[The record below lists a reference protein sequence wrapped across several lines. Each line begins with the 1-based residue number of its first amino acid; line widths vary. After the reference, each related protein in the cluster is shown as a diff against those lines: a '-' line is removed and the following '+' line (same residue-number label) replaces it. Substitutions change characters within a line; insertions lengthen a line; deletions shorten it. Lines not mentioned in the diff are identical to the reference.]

1 MWAQE
6 KDKLY
11 IDLIFNLDFT
21 VVELP
26 VNFSKINHNTLTW
39 ETLISDSRSFGSA
52 GGLVSEQLWSLRPKP
67 APYSAFEEL

>member
-26 VNFSKINHNTLTW
+26 VDFSKINHNSLTW
-39 ETLISDSRSFGSA
+39 ETLNQIPEA
-52 GGLVSEQLWSLRPKP
+52 LEVLR
-67 APYSAFEEL
+67 A